1 MHPITAIQ
9 PAPPI
14 IFSFVV
20 VGLFVTLIFI
30 FFPFFFLYSFYFLLF
45 KFHVRAAAALIST
58 SFISRR
64 HP

>member
-1 MHPITAIQ
+1 MHPITAIH

-30 FFPFFFLYSFYFLLF
+30 FFPFYFLYSYYFLLF
-45 KFHVRAAAALIST
+45 KFHFWDIPALIST
-58 SFISRR
+58 SFISRKQ
-64 HP
+64 H